1 VRNARVI
8 GGVRRPDT
16 PVPLP
21 LEWLAGEVVGGR
33 IAHIDHR
40 VVDHAGHIDEIIVV
54 LRRLRRLPGL
64 GIGDRRAAE
73 RDDDQRRAE
82 HSFRVVQPPSMS
94 TAAAYEPS
102 GLAHAYLLDGRG
114 GGEQLDWNGI
124 ERWAPADGALWL
136 NLDYSA
142 PDVERWLGLHSRIDP
157 LIRDALQGDDPRPRA
172 MAHGDALLLI
182 VRGINVNE
190 GAAPEDML
198 SIRAW
203 IEPHRVV
210 TLRRRQSRSLKA
222 IAADLDRGAGP
233 TGVGELTALLVE
245 RVLEHVATRV
255 DTLGDDIAACEDQV
269 LGETRGE
276 LRAQL
281 ADQRRRAIALR
292 RFLAPQREAFAK
304 LSQIQVSW
312 LDAIARSRIVESADR
327 MTRTVEELD
336 AARDR
341 AAVTQEELQSKIG
354 EATNQRLYV
363 LSIITAVFLPLGFVC
378 SLLGVN
384 VGGVP
389 LQHDDWAFW
398 ALCGVFAIIVAA
410 QLWVFRRRGWFGGER
425 RLEERAADRARR

>member
-1 VRNARVI
+1 
-8 GGVRRPDT
+8 
-16 PVPLP
+16 
-21 LEWLAGEVVGGR
+21 
-33 IAHIDHR
+33 
-40 VVDHAGHIDEIIVV
+40 
-54 LRRLRRLPGL
+54 
-64 GIGDRRAAE
+64 
-73 RDDDQRRAE
+73 
-82 HSFRVVQPPSMS
+82 MS
-94 TAAAYEPS
+94 TAAA
-102 GLAHAYLLDGRG
+102 GLANAYLLDGGG
-114 GGEQLDWNGI
+114 GGEQLDWSGV
-124 ERWAPADGALWL
+124 ERWVPGDGALWL
-136 NLDYSA
+136 NLDYTA
-142 PDVERWLGLHSRIDP
+142 PDAEHWLGMSSKIDP
-157 LIRDALQGDDPRPRA
+157 VIRDALLDNDPRPRA
-172 MAHGDALLLI
+172 TAHGDALLLI

-203 IEPHRVV
+203 IEPHRVI
-210 TLRRRQSRSLKA
+210 TLRHRQSRSLKA

-245 RVLEHVATRV
+245 RVLEHVVTRI

-269 LGETRGE
+269 VVETRGE
-276 LRAQL
+276 LRTQL
-281 ADQRRRAIALR
+281 ADHRRRAIALR

-304 LSQIQVSW
+304 LAQIQVPW
-312 LDAIARSRIVESADR
+312 LDATARSRFAESADR

-398 ALCGVFAIIVAA
+398 ALCGVFAAVVAA
-410 QLWVFRRRGWFGGER
+410 QIWFFRRRGWLGG
-425 RLEERAADRARR
+425 